1 MKTILITGGA
11 GFIGINAALEFSKD
25 HKVIILDDLSKKG
38 SKTNLELTDNNP
50 NIEFVMGDISSDY
63 QVGKIFKNN
72 HFDVVLHLA
81 AQTAVT
87 ISVENPR
94 KDLYTNIHGTF
105 NILEAMRKYCP
116 DSHIIYSSTNKV
128 YGNLNQIPLT
138 EEETKYTFT
147 NKEDQNGVSESTPLD
162 LYSPYGCSKGAADQY
177 VLDYN
182 RIYDIKSTV
191 LRQSCIYG
199 IHQNGTEDQGWIAW
213 FMKAFLL
220 EQDIT
225 IYGNG
230 KQVRD
235 ALYVSDLVNLYRTI
249 SEKETTGAFNVG
261 GGVDNSISLLE
272 TIDWMKSHI
281 PQSTTNVSY
290 DVTRP
295 GDQMIFV
302 SNNAKLKEY
311 TGWEPTTTLDK
322 GFFLLLN
329 HLTEKK

>member
-25 HKVIILDDLSKKG
+25 HKVTILDNLSKKG
-38 SKTNLELTDNNP
+38 SKTNLKLADDNP
-50 NIEFVMGDISSDY
+50 NIEFVLCDISSGFQID
-63 QVGKIFKNN
+63 KLFEDN
-72 HFDVVLHLA
+72 HFDIVLHLA

-94 KDLYTNIHGTF
+94 KDFYYNVHGTF
-105 NILEAMRKYCP
+105 NILEAMRKHCP
-116 DSHIIYSSTNKV
+116 DSHIIYASTNKV

-138 EEETKYTFT
+138 EGETKYTFT
-147 NKEDQNGVSESTPLD
+147 NEEHQNGVDESTPLD

-182 RIYDIKSTV
+182 RIYGLKSTA

-235 ALYVSDLVNLYRTI
+235 ALYVSDLVSLYRTI
-249 SEKETTGAFNVG
+249 AEKGTTGAFNVG
-261 GGVDNSISLLE
+261 GGIDKSISLLE
-272 TIDWMKSHI
+272 TIDWMKTYI
-281 PQSTTNVSY
+281 PQSNTKVSY
-290 DVTRP
+290 DITRP

-302 SNNAKLKEY
+302 SDNTKLKEH

-322 GFFLLLN
+322 GLFLLLD